1 MQIAARWLHLDDHI
15 AFIASYGCVPSSCA
29 VHAPAVVCCDAMYI
43 MHQSSHCAGQLEQDG
58 RAVAARHAGDCGQQP
73 LPVRQQQ
80 AGAVAVPCPLRFITK
95 CIKIAAVSCTA
106 AHGAAAE
113 WACDRLQLAL
123 TLWQVA
129 MACATEFVLPS
140 KTASCCLTG
149 HSGGGAAGVGR
160 PHDGAHGGPGAAR

>member
-1 MQIAARWLHLDDHI
+1 MTTLHLSPATAVCHRRVLCMHLQSFAVTPCTSCTSLLI
-15 AFIASYGCVPSSCA
+15 VQASSSKTGVQWQHVMLA
-29 VHAPAVVCCDAMYI
+29 IVDSNPFLSD
-43 MHQSSHCAGQLEQDG
+43 SSKQVQLQCHG
-58 RAVAARHAGDCGQQP
+58 
-73 LPVRQQQ
+73 
-80 AGAVAVPCPLRFITK
+80 PLRSITM